1 MPDSVRCFL
10 SMQGIDGV
18 RFIKSNTFDER
29 IIWQVA
35 GRVCVSQS
43 VPACDQAVWQGGA
56 RVAAGE

>member
-1 MPDSVRCFL
+1 
-10 SMQGIDGV
+10 MQGIDGV